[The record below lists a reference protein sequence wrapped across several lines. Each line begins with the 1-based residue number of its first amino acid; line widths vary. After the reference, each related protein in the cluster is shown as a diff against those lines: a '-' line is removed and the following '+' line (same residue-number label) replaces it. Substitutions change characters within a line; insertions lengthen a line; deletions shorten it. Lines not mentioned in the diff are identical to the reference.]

1 MNYQDSAVRPHS
13 RDAEFRPMGQRG
25 QDQLVRPHS
34 DETRPHSDEERPHS
48 DEERPLGDASRP
60 LGDELAFDRP
70 ANDAMFEL
78 MNRPNGDAS
87 LNHLDSGRQCAYEK

>member
-1 MNYQDSAVRPHS
+1 MNLQDSAS
-13 RDAEFRPMGQRG
+13 RKHPMSCWGSKGGAE
-25 QDQLVRPHS
+25 
-34 DETRPHSDEERPHS
+34 RPHSDEERPHS

-70 ANDAMFEL
+70 ASDATFDL

-87 LNHLDSGRQCAYEK
+87 MNYLDSGRQCVYENLPVCYS